1 MERIHAPKKHTA
13 FFRFYE
19 ELNDFLGD
27 EQKKKS
33 FPVTFIGNP
42 SIKDTIEA
50 IGVPHTEIDLIL
62 VNSISVGFDYRLQG
76 GERVAVYPVFETLD
90 ISPLQH
96 LRPKPLRNMKF
107 VVDVNLGRLARKLR
121 LCGFDTLYQNNYS
134 DREIIRLSLN
144 EKRIIL
150 TRDRGI
156 LKHNAVTHAYWI
168 RNTQPIQQLQEVI
181 RYFQLQNSMLP
192 FTRCPCCNGIL
203 EKVDKTEIA
212 ENIPEK
218 TARFYDSFML
228 CGNCGKIYWQGSHF
242 NKIRKMIGQLR

>member
-13 FFRFYE
+13 CFRFYE

-62 VNSISVGFDYRLQG
+62 VNSVSVGFDYRLKG
-76 GERVAVYPVFETLD
+76 EERVSVYPVFESLD
-90 ISPLQH
+90 ITPLLH
-96 LRPKPLRNMKF
+96 LRPEPLRNTKF
-107 VVDVNLGRLARKLR
+107 IADVNLGRLARKLR
-121 LCGFDTLYQNNYS
+121 LGGFDTLYKNNYS
-134 DREIIRLSLN
+134 DNEIICLSLN

-156 LKHNAVTHAYWI
+156 LKHNTVTHGYWI
-168 RNTQPIQQLQEVI
+168 RNTNSSKQLQEVI

-192 FTRCPCCNGIL
+192 FTRCPCCNGLL
-203 EKVDKTEIA
+203 EEVDKTEIT
-212 ENIPEK
+212 NRIPEK
-218 TARFYDSFML
+218 TAYHFNNFKKCPD
-228 CGNCGKIYWQGSHF
+228 CGKIYWQGSHF
-242 NKIRKMIGQLR
+242 TKIRKMIEQLR